1 MSDDARIESV
11 LNENRL
17 FPPPEGISERLGG
30 ALVANLDQWQEQHEY
45 ALSDPSSYW
54 GEVASAFWWA
64 QSWDAVLQGDMPD
77 TRWFDGGKTNV
88 CFNCVDRHVADGHG
102 AEVGLVWEGEPIGE
116 QGPEIRRLTWSMLQE
131 EVSRTA
137 NALREL
143 GVESGD
149 VVTIYMG
156 MVPELAITMLAC
168 ARIGA
173 VHSVIFGGFSAS
185 AIADRVQDAQSR
197 LVVTCDGSWR
207 RGSVVPLKANV
218 DEALADI
225 DLVDHVL
232 VLRRCHNDIKWKEMN
247 RNEKE

>member
-11 LNENRL
+11 LHENRL

-30 ALVANLDQWQEQHEY
+30 ALVANLDQWQEQHEH

-64 QSWDAVLQGDMPD
+64 EPWDTVVQGEMPD

-102 AEVGLVWEGEPIGE
+102 AEVGLVWEGEPIGD

-137 NALREL
+137 NALRDL
-143 GVESGD
+143 GVEAGD

-156 MVPELAITMLAC
+156 MVPELSITMLAC
-168 ARIGA
+168 ARIGRGA
-173 VHSVIFGGFSAS
+173 LRHFWGLSAHLRLQ
-185 AIADRVQDAQSR
+185 IGCRMPRVA
-197 LVVTCDGSWR
+197 SW
-207 RGSVVPLKANV
+207 
-218 DEALADI
+218 
-225 DLVDHVL
+225 
-232 VLRRCHNDIKWKEMN
+232 
-247 RNEKE
+247 